1 MVELKYSTP
10 MVEGLNLKAQLA
22 LDQGKLY
29 GDNFGAMLSVSY
41 RGNFSKSK

>member
-1 MVELKYSTP
+1 
-10 MVEGLNLKAQLA
+10 LA

-41 RGNFSKSK
+41 SGNFSKSK